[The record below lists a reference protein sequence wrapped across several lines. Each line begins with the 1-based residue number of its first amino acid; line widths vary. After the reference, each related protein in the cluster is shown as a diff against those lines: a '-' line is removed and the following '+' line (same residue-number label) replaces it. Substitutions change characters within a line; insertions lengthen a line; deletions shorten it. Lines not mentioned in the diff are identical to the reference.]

1 MVITKIQIW
10 QRLNDMG
17 VSKTLT
23 EVETALSEVDTESIF
38 NTERAKYKIEVWD
51 KVSPINGISASK
63 ILERTDIPEGGEI
76 YLIYINNQLVYLQ
89 PHDPF
94 QAGLVPL
101 TSENVLDIANQHIDQ
116 LAWQAA
122 NEKIFETVLEKL
134 V

>member
-23 EVETALSEVDTESIF
+23 EVETALSEVDTEAIF
-38 NTERAKYKIEVWD
+38 NAEKAKYRIEVWD
-51 KVSPINGISASK
+51 KVSPINGVSASK
-63 ILERTDIPEGGEI
+63 ILERTDIPEGGEV
-76 YLIYINNQLVYLQ
+76 YLIYVNGQLVYLQ

-94 QAGLVPL
+94 QAGLVAL
-101 TSENVLDIANQHIDQ
+101 TSENVLDIANQHVDE

-122 NEKIFETVLEKL
+122 NEKIFEAVLEKL

>member
-101 TSENVLDIANQHIDQ
+101 TSENVLDIANRHIDQ

>member
-17 VSKTLT
+17 ISKTLR

-63 ILERTDIPEGGEI
+63 VLERADISEGNEI

-101 TSENVLDIANQHIDQ
+101 TSENVLDIANRHIDQ

>member
-10 QRLNDMG
+10 QRLKDMG

-63 ILERTDIPEGGEI
+63 VLERADISEGSEI

-101 TSENVLDIANQHIDQ
+101 TSENVLDIANRHIDQ

>member
-101 TSENVLDIANQHIDQ
+101 TSENVLNIANRHIDQ

>member
-17 VSKTLT
+17 ISKTLS

-63 ILERTDIPEGGEI
+63 VLERADISEGNEI

>member
-122 NEKIFETVLEKL
+122 NEKIFEIILEKL